1 MKDARKRQV
10 YNLDSASY
18 IASVQERQEEV
29 DRTLLPGF
37 YTMYR
42 GKKIERKQVYE
53 KKNNSNSANY
63 YDRPYATYAYNSKR

>member
-10 YNLDSASY
+10 YNPDSACY
-18 IASVQERQEEV
+18 IASVQDRQEEV

-42 GKKIERKQVYE
+42 GAKIERK
-53 KKNNSNSANY
+53 KKI
-63 YDRPYATYAYNSKR
+63 